1 MKIGVGGC
9 SHSSTGYGYP
19 WHKFMGQRY
28 SAKIIKSS
36 TSGGGNEANV
46 EKIKYIF
53 DENPDLDFF
62 VLQLTEPSRFVFGME
77 DFNNSHEKTDCV
89 LDNPT
94 FFNGVKYYTAVGNKN
109 DERLK
114 KRTNIDVK
122 FDKLFTNHIYVSDYN
137 TKYKFLHTL
146 MSIQHLANH
155 YNKKIIFFSWFVD
168 VRELAQSVGYQHIIE
183 KMIILEGYVLDF
195 VEKNKIP
202 PIPNDSHYDSD
213 AHKIIFNDYIHPQLK
228 ELITITTKII

>member
-9 SHSSTGYGYP
+9 SHSSYGYGDP
-19 WHKFMGQRY
+19 WHKFMGH
-28 SAKIIKSS
+28 KLGVEIIKSS
-36 TSGGGNEANV
+36 SSGGGNEMNI

-53 DENPDLDFF
+53 DKNPDLDIF

-77 DFNNSHEKTDCV
+77 DFNDGHEKTNCV
-89 LDNPT
+89 LDCPT

-122 FDKLFTNHIYVSDYN
+122 FDQLFKNHIYVSDYN

-146 MSIQHLANH
+146 MSIQHLANY

-168 VRELAQSVGYQHIIE
+168 VKELAQSVGYQHIME
-183 KMIILEGYVLDF
+183 KMTILDGYVMDF
-195 VEKNKIP
+195 IIKNKIP
-202 PIPNDSHYDSD
+202 ALPKDSHYGTTS
-213 AHKIIFNDYIHPQLK
+213 HEIIFNDYIYPQLK
-228 ELITITTKII
+228 NLI

>member
-9 SHSSTGYGYP
+9 SHSSYGYGDP
-19 WHKFMGQRY
+19 WHKFMGDKLE
-28 SAKIIKSS
+28 AEIIRSS

-53 DENPDLDFF
+53 DNHPDLDFF

-77 DFNNSHEKTDCV
+77 DFKYENEKVDCV
-89 LDNPT
+89 LDCPT
-94 FFNGVKYYTAVGNKN
+94 YFNGVKYYTAVGNKN

-114 KRTNIDVK
+114 NRTNIDVK
-122 FDKLFTNHIYVSDYN
+122 FDQLFRNHIYISDYN

-168 VRELAQSVGYQHIIE
+168 VKKLAQSVGYEEVVE
-183 KMIILEGYVLDF
+183 KMTILDGHVMDF

-202 PIPNDSHYDSD
+202 PIPKDSHYNTD
-213 AHKIIFNDYIHPQLK
+213 AHEIIFNDYIYPQLK
-228 ELITITTKII
+228 NLI